1 MANNLRRY
9 IYFDLSRFVAIT
21 GVIAA
26 HVGGISQNFF
36 FLNRSITGLGRF
48 GVQLFF
54 VVSGA
59 TIYMTYIKALND
71 SDRVILKFYIKR
83 FFRIIPLFIFMAFIY
98 SILDGVSFFKSLIPW
113 SGLDPTNYNNIEGGW
128 SIWNEMYFYLVF
140 PAYYVIRKRRFNI
153 VILSILLS
161 VISLIINDRVF
172 FRNIENDILLDY
184 DYLNFATQFIA
195 FVIGVEFFGG
205 RKSNGYIFLA
215 TYFIIGIVYKIMF
228 YEQFLLVSDYGAL
241 YWTAAI
247 SMASALILILLRKLV
262 EILKNLDKS
271 YWLRPLARI
280 GQITYTSYMVHFLVL
295 RVFESVILDWYA
307 EVAILFVAG
316 MTFLIAW
323 VLRPITE
330 TIWSD
335 IAKIINSKL

>member
-1 MANNLRRY
+1 MANNLRRF
-9 IYFDLSRFVAIT
+9 IYFDLSRFLAII

-59 TIYMTYIKALND
+59 TIYMTYTKALND
-71 SDRVILKFYIKR
+71 SDRVVLKFYIKR
-83 FFRIIPLFIFMAFIY
+83 FFRIIPLFIFMAFLY
-98 SILDGVSFFKSLIPW
+98 SFLDGVSFMKSLIPW
-113 SGLDPTNYNNIEGGW
+113 SGLDPMNYNNIEGGW
-128 SIWNEMYFYLVF
+128 SIWNEMYFYLIF
-140 PAYYVIRKRRFNI
+140 PAYFQIRNRRFYI
-153 VILSILLS
+153 VILSITMA
-161 VISLIINDRVF
+161 VISLMINDRIF
-172 FRNIENDILLDY
+172 FHNLENDILLDY
-184 DYLNFATQFIA
+184 DYLNFATQLIA

-205 RKSNGYIFLA
+205 KKSNGYIFLF
-215 TYFIIGIVYKIMF
+215 TYFLIGIVYKIL
-228 YEQFLLVSDYGAL
+228 YYNQFLMVSDYGAL

-247 SMASALILILLRKLV
+247 SMACSLILTVLRKLV
-262 EILKNLDKS
+262 EILKNLDKI
-271 YWLRPLARI
+271 YWLRPFASI

-295 RVFESVILDWYA
+295 RVFESVILDWYV

-323 VLRPITE
+323 ILKPITE
-330 TIWSD
+330 TLWSD